1 MRMLQV
7 ALVMFLAL
15 MTAAAQQPTLPEQ
28 DEDAVWQ
35 ILRDGGVALIRH
47 ARAPGTGDPV
57 FFDINDCST
66 QRNLSQ
72 EGRDQARELGQAF
85 EAASVTVGKVLHSRW
100 CRARDTA
107 ELAFPGKVEPEPVL
121 DSFFADRAT
130 REEQTEQL
138 RRIVSQW
145 SGPDA
150 LVLVTHQVNITAL
163 TDVFPREGEVIVL
176 KPGDDGFDIA
186 GRIAPVPAK

>member
-1 MRMLQV
+1 MTRVPPPPGLAPGRGEPAVGGRQPIPHVREGRRTHV
-7 ALVMFLAL
+7 AGL
-15 MTAAAQQPTLPEQ
+15 
-28 DEDAVWQ
+28 
-35 ILRDGGVALIRH
+35 GVAH
-47 ARAPGTGDPV
+47 DHV
-57 FFDINDCST
+57 
-66 QRNLSQ
+66 
-72 EGRDQARELGQAF
+72 RDQARELGQAF